1 MKMWIRIL
9 LYLFG
14 LFLITIGINL
24 SIISAL
30 GISPVS
36 AFTYP
41 LSEASQISL
50 GTITVSTY
58 TILVLIQWILLKDQ
72 FKKKDLLQIP
82 FSICFGF
89 FVDFTGHMLQFLQ
102 PDAYISRLFVMLIGV
117 VICAIGATIYITMDI
132 VPNAPEGFNLA
143 VAQRFQLSFS
153 KSKILSDCMFISV
166 GAIISLVSFGGIIAI
181 REGTLISAILTGKLI
196 GMFSKKMEP
205 MLKKLAFEEMIMEE
219 RLA

>member
-14 LFLITIGINL
+14 LFMITIGINL
-24 SIISAL
+24 SIISVL

-50 GTITVSTY
+50 GTITVTTY
-58 TILVLIQWILLKDQ
+58 TILVLIQWMLLKDQ

-89 FVDFTGHMLQFLQ
+89 FVDLTGRMLQFLQ
-102 PDAYISRLFVMLIGV
+102 VDSYMSRMIIMLTGV

-143 VAQRFQLSFS
+143 IAQRFQLSFS
-153 KSKILSDCMFISV
+153 KSKILSDCMFISI
-166 GAIISLVSFGGIIAI
+166 GAIISLISFGGIIAI
-181 REGTLISAILTGKLI
+181 REGTLISALLTGKLI
-196 GMFSKKMEP
+196 GVFTRRMEP
-205 MLKKLAFEEMIMEE
+205 ILKKIAFEEYSIQENM
-219 RLA
+219 A